1 MVLSPENR
9 QWYEAFVS
17 EYGRPPRILHIGN
30 IANNAYNNAKLLNA
44 AGTENDVICYDYYH
58 AMACPEWEDA
68 DFSGTIKDD
77 FHPDWHALEIKGFQR
92 PTWFVQGAQ
101 RDCLEYLLA
110 VRTGR
115 TPLAEERWEKLS
127 QSNRTVT
134 PPAPAAS
141 WESWHRVATGKLME
155 HMARLYHWTQADDP
169 ARAFPRLAARLRAHV
184 PGWRM
189 LAAPVL
195 RTGWKI
201 VAASAFGA
209 VRMARH
215 IGVLA
220 YARPRVADAGLFADR
235 QAELVAEWPHQ
246 FPERADGLQQS
257 DLLIYQSTIELWRW
271 LFRHYDIVIGYSTD
285 GIWPLLAGKPYIAFE
300 HGTIRDIPY
309 QSTTQ
314 GRNTALTYRHAAHVF
329 VTNFDCQASA
339 QLLAP
344 GRFTLI
350 NHPYDEDHGLGGE
363 DWSALRAQLR
373 ARLDATLVCFFPT
386 RHDWVEGTGY
396 ADKANDIFLLA
407 LAQLR
412 RKGVRVGAVCCEWGA
427 NVEQS
432 KALIAAEGL
441 EPHVIWERPMAMV
454 KFERMARA
462 CDLVVDQFKLGAFGG
477 IVFKAMAV
485 GAPILTYLDEQR
497 LLEQYPEIPPVFNC
511 RTTDS
516 IVHALESLAREPE
529 RLAQQGQASRAWIKR
544 HHGKEATVN
553 LQFDQFRKLPL
564 PARARVGGTTPT

>member
-1 MVLSPENR
+1 MELSPENR
-9 QWYEAFVS
+9 QWYEAFVAD
-17 EYGRPPRILHIGN
+17 YGRPPRILHIGN

-58 AMACPEWEDA
+58 SMGCPEWEDA

-77 FHPDWHALEIKGFQR
+77 FHPDWHALDIKGFKR

-115 TPLAEERWEKLS
+115 TTVAEDLWQRLS
-127 QSNRTVT
+127 QSNRTVA
-134 PPAPAAS
+134 PPAPVSKWKTWHHATAS
-141 WESWHRVATGKLME
+141 KLME
-155 HMARLYHWTQADDP
+155 RLARLYHWTQIDP
-169 ARAFPRLAARLRAHV
+169 AQAFPRVLGYLRAYM

-189 LAAPVL
+189 LVAPL
-195 RTGWKI
+195 LTAGWKV
-201 VAASAFGA
+201 VAASTSGV
-209 VRMARH
+209 VRMGRQ

-220 YARPRVADAGLFADR
+220 YARPHVGDAGLFSSR
-235 QAELVAEWPHQ
+235 QAELVAGWSQQ
-246 FPERADGLQQS
+246 FPERVDGLQQS
-257 DLLIYQSTIELWRW
+257 DLVIYQSTIEQWRW

-285 GIWPLLAGKPYIAFE
+285 GIWPLLTGKPYIAFE
-300 HGTIRDIPY
+300 HGTIREIPY

-350 NHPYDEDHGLGGE
+350 NHPYDEDHGLCAE
-363 DWSALRAQLR
+363 DWSLLRAQLR
-373 ARLDATLVCFFPT
+373 ARLDADLLCFFPT
-386 RHDWVEGTGY
+386 RHDWVAGTGY
-396 ADKANDIFLLA
+396 ADKANDTFLLA
-407 LAQLR
+407 LAELR

-427 NVEQS
+427 NVAQS
-432 KALIAAEGL
+432 KTLIATEGL
-441 EPHVIWERPMAMV
+441 EPHVMWERPMAMV

-497 LLEQYPEIPPVFNC
+497 LLDQYPEIPPVINC
-511 RTTDS
+511 RTTNS
-516 IVHALESLAREPE
+516 IVHALDSLAREPH
-529 RLAQQGQASRAWIKR
+529 RLVAQGQASRAWIKR
-544 HHGKEATVN
+544 HHGKETTVN
-553 LQFDQFRKLPL
+553 LQFDQFRKMPLPL
-564 PARARVGGTTPT
+564 RARVGGTTFT